1 MKSGREYLPLPPKK
15 TQLAEEL
22 WAFSGKKKKKEKEK
36 LHLFQIEQ
44 SQSTP
49 TKSVVFTPADFPPG
63 LMGNQIPSVYPC
75 LRLSELRMNNNLLH
89 ALKIAIL

>member
-1 MKSGREYLPLPPKK
+1 MKSGREYLPPPQKK

-22 WAFSGKKKKKEKEK
+22 WAFSGEKKKEKEK

-49 TKSVVFTPADFPPG
+49 TMSVVFTPADFPPG

-75 LRLSELRMNNNLLH
+75 LRLSELWMNNNLLH